1 MDGRACPGIG
11 YDNLI
16 RRLKRSDKVVAG
28 MSIPIGPLT
37 RGMLEIVKSTMLGES
52 FFVMGELLLIKWD

>member
-1 MDGRACPGIG
+1 MDGRAYLGIG

-16 RRLKRSDKVVAG
+16 RRLKRSDKLVAG

-37 RGMLEIVKSTMLGES
+37 RGMLEIVKSTMLGDLN
-52 FFVMGELLLIKWD
+52 FLKNHKVCDG

>member
-1 MDGRACPGIG
+1 
-11 YDNLI
+11 
-16 RRLKRSDKVVAG
+16 

-37 RGMLEIVKSTMLGES
+37 RRMLEIVKSTMLGES